1 MTIIRLI
8 ALVVPFCQCQLHSNI
23 ELNGMVGLEAQRLV
37 VAAASGGSEVE
48 RLRRQVA
55 ELAAAVEARDT
66 FIAVAAHELRNPM
79 QPIIG
84 HIELLLNRIRAGR
97 CPPDQ
102 VELRLE
108 RVQRA
113 MRHYMK
119 RAGVLLDV
127 SRINSG
133 KLQLELEEIDI
144 IALMRDVA
152 ADVADAARRAGSPIT
167 VTGPDTLPVTWDRLA
182 IEQIVDN
189 LVANAIK
196 YGGGS
201 PIELSAQAHGG
212 DVHVQVRDHGGGI
225 PAADRARVF
234 ERFERAVGPGERRSG
249 FGVGLWL
256 VRQLAKAMGGT
267 VAVGD
272 APGGGALFTVRL
284 PKHAARA
291 PS

>member
-1 MTIIRLI
+1 MT
-8 ALVVPFCQCQLHSNI
+8 
-23 ELNGMVGLEAQRLV
+23 GLEAQRPV
-37 VAAASGGSEVE
+37 TAAAPASSQMEE
-48 RLRRQVA
+48 LQRRNA
-55 ELAAAVEARDT
+55 ELVAAVEARDT

-84 HIELLLNRIRAGR
+84 QIELLLNGIRAGR
-97 CPPDQ
+97 CSPDQ
-102 VELRLE
+102 VERRLE
-108 RVQRA
+108 RVQHA

-127 SRINSG
+127 SRINNG
-133 KLQLELEEIDI
+133 KLQFELEEIDI
-144 IALMRDVA
+144 IALLHEVA
-152 ADVADAARRAGSPIT
+152 ADAADAARRAGSPVT
-167 VTGPDTLPVTWDRLA
+167 VTGPDTLPVNWDRLA

-189 LVANAIK
+189 LVSNAIK
-196 YGGGS
+196 YGSGS
-201 PIELSAQAHGG
+201 AIELSAQAHGG
-212 DVHVQVRDHGGGI
+212 NVHVQVRDHGGGI

-256 VRQLAKAMGGT
+256 VRQLAEAMGGT

-284 PKHAARA
+284 PKHAAQA

>member
-1 MTIIRLI
+1 M
-8 ALVVPFCQCQLHSNI
+8 A
-23 ELNGMVGLEAQRLV
+23 GLEAQRLV
-37 VAAASGGSEVE
+37 VAAAFGGSEVE

-55 ELAAAVEARDT
+55 ELVAAVEARDT

-84 HIELLLNRIRAGR
+84 QIELLLNGIRAGR

-102 VELRLE
+102 VELRLK
-108 RVQRA
+108 RVQHA
-113 MRHYMK
+113 MHHYMK

-127 SRINSG
+127 SRITSG
-133 KLQLELEEIDI
+133 KLQLELETMDI
-144 IALMRDVA
+144 IALLHDVA
-152 ADVADAARRAGSPIT
+152 ADTADAARRAGSPIT
-167 VTGPDTLPVTWDRLA
+167 VTGPATLPVTWDRLA

-189 LVANAIK
+189 LASNAIK
-196 YGGGS
+196 YGGS
-201 PIELSAQAHGG
+201 TPIELSAEVRGEE
-212 DVHVQVRDHGGGI
+212 VHVQVRDHGGGI

-256 VRQLAKAMGGT
+256 VRQLAEAMGGR

-272 APGGGALFTVRL
+272 APGGGALFTVTL
-284 PKHAARA
+284 PQHAKQAF
-291 PS
+291 P